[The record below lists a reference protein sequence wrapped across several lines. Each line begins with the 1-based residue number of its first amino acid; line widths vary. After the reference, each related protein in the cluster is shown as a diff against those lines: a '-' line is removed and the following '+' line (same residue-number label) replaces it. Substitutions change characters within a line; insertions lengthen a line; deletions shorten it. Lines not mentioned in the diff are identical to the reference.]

1 MNVIFSSTIRKLSGA
16 VFSRVVFFLISSLI
30 CSLVLVAC
38 GNDTPAPTDQPNNPA
53 VASTATP
60 NVTGGAGTG
69 SGIVAQGVSG
79 SQPLPTPTPPA
90 VTNRVVLTIW
100 TGGWKGNTAYE
111 NFLNGQIDKYRSRNP
126 RVTVDWQDYGTD
138 LAQKFYDATAEGSKI
153 TPPDIVLFNA
163 ADIYQF
169 GAKGALADL
178 GQLGGTDLKND
189 YVSSTF
195 EGLRVGSVYYGLPWM
210 ASTQVTIINKKLWQQ
225 AQLDPAKPPTNFTEL
240 DAMLPAMVTKTG
252 QDVTSAWFK
261 PDALGEFL
269 MEDIS
274 LFSDSGDGGGNKLP
288 TFPSPATIDKWQYFQ
303 TKRKNGS
310 FAKDAFTGSYADA
323 LKRFSANQL
332 VMVMD
337 GAPLLPG
344 LKNSSP
350 DLYKDT
356 LVVPHITGKANVL
369 PMDLQGWVI
378 PKASRQSADALAFL
392 KFLNSAEN
400 QLAFAKLS
408 GLVVPT
414 RKSALTDAYIT
425 DTTDLQAQARAI
437 MVQSLEHAK
446 TTASLLPAPLA
457 PADRDKLVAALNK
470 GLNTIWTTDTSPQA
484 ALQEASNSWKEVLK

>member
-1 MNVIFSSTIRKLSGA
+1 MNVIFSSTIRKFSGA
-16 VFSRVVFFLISSLI
+16 ASGRVVFLLLLSLISSL
-30 CSLVLVAC
+30 VLAAC
-38 GNDTPAPTDQPNNPA
+38 GNDTPAPAGQTNNPA

-60 NVTGGAGTG
+60 SVTGGAGTG
-69 SGIVAQGVSG
+69 SGIVAQGISG

-111 NFLNGQIDKYRSRNP
+111 KFLNDLIDKYRSRNP
-126 RVTVDWQDYGTD
+126 RVTVDWQDYGAD
-138 LAQKFYDATAEGSKI
+138 LAQKFYDATAEGSKV
-153 TPPDIVLFNA
+153 TPPDIALFNA
-163 ADIYQF
+163 GDIYQF
-169 GAKGALADL
+169 GAKGALTDL

-189 YVSSTF
+189 YVSSAF

-225 AQLDPAKPPTNFTEL
+225 AQLDPAKPPANFSDL
-240 DAMLPAMVTKTG
+240 DAMLPAMITKTG

-261 PDALGEFL
+261 PDVLGEFL
-269 MEDIS
+269 MEDTP
-274 LFSDSGDGGGNKLP
+274 LFSVSGDGGSKLP
-288 TFPSPATIDKWQYFQ
+288 TFPSPATIEKWQYFQ
-303 TKRKNGS
+303 AKRKNGS
-310 FAKDAFTGSYADA
+310 FAKDALTGSYSDA
-323 LKRFSANQL
+323 LKRYSANQL

-356 LVVPHITGKANVL
+356 LVVPHIVGKANVL

-378 PKASRQSADALAFL
+378 PKASRQSQDALAFL
-392 KFLNSAEN
+392 KFVNSADN
-400 QLAFAKLS
+400 QLAFAKLT

-414 RKSALTDAYIT
+414 QKSALTDSFIT
-425 DTTDLQAQARAI
+425 DTTDLQAQARAV
-437 MVQSLEHAK
+437 MVKSLDSAK
-446 TTASLLPAPLA
+446 PTASLLPAPLS

-470 GLNTIWTTDTSPQA
+470 GLNNIWTTDTSPQA